1 MTTFAERSQL
11 IADLL
16 ALLKMSRRPVPI
28 DEFGLR
34 ASIGSLVL
42 ALDAEGSRLLGR
54 LTQRLI
60 RHQHFEHRT
69 HDELRNALIALLAEY
84 QSAHRAGQRLAI
96 KPIAEKFMDVTAR
109 PPASARVYF
118 GVRHLG
124 LAEAV
129 DVGLAHF
136 LPALD
141 VAFLEPVLGA
151 EVFEACSLYC
161 SVAATGGTTTKLVE
175 RAEHTAMLAGS
186 LLRLHLRT
194 TFRDVHREQ
203 LLFDLHSHYAIAYD
217 DDRLYWGAHRRS
229 QPIPLDLA
237 GLGSEWHT
245 SVETEGHTLCLLPTS
260 FRARV
265 TTALEWMD
273 TAARAPSWKTELPA
287 IFSSVESLLV
297 PEDCGHKAEVVTV
310 RSVILQ
316 LVLGESFFDPA
327 DTYDAYITRCDLVHG
342 SPVDADVTGERQQ
355 LAERCTWWAREI
367 LGGYITYASRSDAKT
382 AEALARSLDECEA
395 ASRASQWFENLGVVG
410 AEIVANY
417 RRALGL
423 SGYARTSD

>member
-1 MTTFAERSQL
+1 VTTFAERSQL

-16 ALLKMSRRPVPI
+16 ALLKMSRRSVPI

-34 ASIGSLVL
+34 ASIGSLAL
-42 ALDAEGSRLLGR
+42 ALDAEGSGLLDR
-54 LTQRLI
+54 FAEKLL
-60 RHQHFEHRT
+60 RHQYFEHRT
-69 HDELRNALIALLAEY
+69 RDELRNALIALLAEY
-84 QSAHRAGQRLAI
+84 QSAHCAGQRPPI
-96 KPIAEKFMDVTAR
+96 KPIAEAFMDVTAR
-109 PPASARVYF
+109 PPTSARVYF

-124 LAEAV
+124 LPAAV

-161 SVAATGGTTTKLVE
+161 SVLATGGTTTKLVE

-203 LLFDLHSHYAIAYD
+203 LLFDLHSHYAIVYD
-217 DDRLYWGAHRRS
+217 DDRPHRGFHRRS

-237 GLGSEWHT
+237 AVGPEWHT
-245 SVETEGHTLCLLPTS
+245 AVETEGRMLCSLPTP

-273 TAARAPSWKTELPA
+273 TAARAPSWKTEVPA
-287 IFSSVESLLV
+287 IFSAVESLLV

-316 LVLGESFFDPA
+316 LVLGESFFHPA
-327 DTYDAYITRCDLVHG
+327 DTYDAYLIRCDLVHG

-382 AEALARSLDECEA
+382 AEALIRSLDECEA
-395 ASRASQWFENLGVVG
+395 ASRASQWFENHGAGG
-410 AEIVANY
+410 AEIVAAY

-423 SGYARTSD
+423 IAT